1 MCITGGVIFFIV
13 RSYTNAETENYQF
26 NCRKYTDSCYYQR
39 QLCLLNWIDTLV
51 HNYLPSTDVDKH
63 NIVPFTECVN
73 EIRLTVNGTHYMRWQ
88 LPLILAYSIT
98 THKSQS
104 MTAHNG
110 IVYEPSKNK
119 PFARGLPYVAISRA
133 TDIEK
138 VALLL
143 PIRPDHFINKNFIAE
158 NIKINEFYNNLNKKF
173 NTDEEI

>member
-1 MCITGGVIFFIV
+1 MEHTTCVGNFHLFF
-13 RSYTNAETENYQF
+13 
-26 NCRKYTDSCYYQR
+26 
-39 QLCLLNWIDTLV
+39 
-51 HNYLPSTDVDKH
+51 
-63 NIVPFTECVN
+63 
-73 EIRLTVNGTHYMRWQ
+73 
-88 LPLILAYSIT
+88 
-98 THKSQS
+98 HKSQS

-133 TDIEK
+133 TDLEK

-173 NTDEEI
+173 NSDEEI

>member
-1 MCITGGVIFFIV
+1 MVQQEYNVGFGFHTAIPEENFPTVNTFHTLQNRELPIVFVKLDTYTG
-13 RSYTNAETENYQF
+13 T
-26 NCRKYTDSCYYQR
+26 
-39 QLCLLNWIDTLV
+39 QL
-51 HNYLPSTDVDKH
+51 STDVDKQ
-63 NIVPFTECVN
+63 NIVPFTECVH
-73 EIRLTVNGTHYMRWQ
+73 ETKLTVNGTHYMRWQ

-138 VALLL
+138 VALLS
-143 PIRPDHFINKNFIAE
+143 PIRPDHFINKTFIAE
-158 NIKINEFYNNLNKKF
+158 NIKITEFYNNLNKKF
-173 NTDEEI
+173 NSDEEI